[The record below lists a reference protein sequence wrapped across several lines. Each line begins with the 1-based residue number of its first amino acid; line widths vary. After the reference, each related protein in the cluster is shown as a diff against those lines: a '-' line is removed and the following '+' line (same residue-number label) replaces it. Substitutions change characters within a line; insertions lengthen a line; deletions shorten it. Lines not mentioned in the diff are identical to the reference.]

1 MRTEIYWIETP
12 TPGRLAIMPRPRG
25 GDWLEDEIGSWRHS
39 GIHVVLSLLTPGEVN
54 DLDLAQEKAL
64 SEAKCIQFLSFPIED
79 RGTPASGESMQRLLS
94 ELLKHLAEGRN
105 VGIHCRQ
112 GIGRAPLVAI
122 SVLLMAGLER
132 QTAKQRVSTARG
144 VAVPE
149 TVQQD
154 QWIAAFAKDAL
165 VSAPH

>member
-1 MRTEIYWIETP
+1 MRTDIYWIETP
-12 TPGRLAIMPRPRG
+12 TLGRLAIMPRPRG
-25 GDWLEDEIGSWRHS
+25 GDWLEDEIGSWRQA
-39 GIHVVLSLLTPGEVN
+39 GIDVVLSLLTPGEVN
-54 DLDLAQEKAL
+54 DLDLAQEKSL
-64 SEAKCIQFLSFPIED
+64 SEAASIQFLSFPIED
-79 RGTPASGESMQRLLS
+79 RGVPASREAMQTLLG
-94 ELLKHLAEGRN
+94 ELLRRLAEGRN

-122 SVLLMAGLER
+122 GVLMLAGLDR

-154 QWIAAFAKDAL
+154 QWIAALAKDAL
-165 VSAPH
+165 VSALK

>member
-12 TPGRLAIMPRPRG
+12 TLGRVAIMPRPRG
-25 GDWLEDEIGSWRHS
+25 GDWLEDEIGFWRHA
-39 GIHVVLSLLTPGEVN
+39 GIDVVLSLLTPGEVN

-64 SEAKCIQFLSFPIED
+64 AEAQGIQFLSFPIED
-79 RGTPASGESMQRLLS
+79 RSVPASREAMLKLLS
-94 ELLKHLAEGRN
+94 ELLRHLTEGRN
-105 VGIHCRQ
+105 VAIHCRQ

-122 SVLLMAGLER
+122 GILMLAGLDR

-149 TVQQD
+149 TLQQD

-165 VSAPH
+165 VSASK